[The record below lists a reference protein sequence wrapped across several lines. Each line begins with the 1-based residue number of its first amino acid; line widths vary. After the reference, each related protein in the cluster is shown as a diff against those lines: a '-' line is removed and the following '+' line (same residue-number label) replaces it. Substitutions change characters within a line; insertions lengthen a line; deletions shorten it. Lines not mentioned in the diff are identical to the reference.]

1 MSRNLRSRLLPALP
15 ALALLILALPSG
27 AAPPQGL
34 DLPQAPSETD
44 ERARDLKRILHLE
57 GGGTLRGRSRWSEG
71 HWELRNDGGWRAL
84 APGSVSRAVLERD
97 VLAEAKRL
105 GQAAKKG
112 GATLRVALADW
123 MLREGLAEEALAELD
138 RVLVAE
144 PDHAAALKLLA
155 SPPVPLRVSGVDGG
169 PEEICRAASAASP
182 AVRELLVQRLAEA
195 EEPAALEE
203 RLAKLLGSHSTRL
216 RALAALGLRRL
227 FPGRE
232 VKSLLTRAVLDGS
245 DSVRLEASLALRA
258 SGEPAVILP
267 VVRALESTNARVR
280 ANSAEAL
287 GNMGFEAAV
296 PALITRLASL
306 SNAPA
311 PGGTGTGGRGHIFVG
326 SQVAYVQDFDV
337 EVAQGASIAD
347 PQINVLTEGSVLD
360 VRAIGVTV
368 ETVAFESRRVRG
380 ALQRLTGADPGN
392 TSKSWLDWW
401 EKNQG
406 RWIPGDGPQTASH

>member
-1 MSRNLRSRLLPALP
+1 MSRNTPTRLLRPLT
-15 ALALLILALPSG
+15 ALALLGLTLPS
-27 AAPPQGL
+27 AASVRQGL
-34 DLPQAPSETD
+34 DLPQPARETD
-44 ERARDLKRILHLE
+44 ERERDLKRLLHLE
-57 GGGTLRGRSRWSEG
+57 GGGVVRGRSRWSEG
-71 HWELRNDGGWRAL
+71 HWEVRTDGGWRAL
-84 APGSVSRAVLERD
+84 APGSVTRAVLERET
-97 VLAEAKRL
+97 LAEAKRL
-105 GQAAKKG
+105 AQEAQKG
-112 GATLRVALADW
+112 GLTLQVALADW
-123 MLREGLAEEALAELD
+123 MLRQGLAEEALGELD
-138 RVLVAE
+138 SVLLAD

-155 SPPVPLRVSGVDGG
+155 SPPVPLRVNGVDGG
-169 PEEICRAASAASP
+169 AEEICRAASAASP
-182 AVRELLVQRLAEA
+182 AVRELLVRRLAEV
-195 EEPAALEE
+195 EGPAALEE

-216 RALAALGLRRL
+216 RGLAALGLRRL

-232 VKSLLTRAVLDGS
+232 VKSLLMRAVLDGS

-311 PGGTGTGGRGHIFVG
+311 PGGTGVGGRGYIFVG

-337 EVAQGASIAD
+337 EVAQGASVAD

-360 VRAIGVTV
+360 VRAIGVTI

-380 ALQRLTGADPGN
+380 ALQRLTGANPGN
-392 TSKSWLDWW
+392 SSKSWLDWW
-401 EKNQG
+401 ETNKG
-406 RWIPGDGPQTASH
+406 RWIPGEGPETPGH